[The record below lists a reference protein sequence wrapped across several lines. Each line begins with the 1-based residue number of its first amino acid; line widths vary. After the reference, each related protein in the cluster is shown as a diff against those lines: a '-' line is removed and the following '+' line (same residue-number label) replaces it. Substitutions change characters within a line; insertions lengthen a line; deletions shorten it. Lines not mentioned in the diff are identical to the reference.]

1 MAEKPGVKIEEIV
14 EEDVESVP
22 VSRTASAPIVQEPD
36 DEDGASDE
44 KSTKPSA
51 EEEDNEEE
59 EDSGNESDED
69 SDESYEEES
78 DDDEDEDDG
87 FFGFG
92 SDMMS
97 MLDGFGLFGGSRK
110 RKGAAAAAKKK
121 SSTKAP
127 HGSGR
132 GVYECYSSSSVL
144 STGAD
149 GKTRV
154 RETTATTR
162 RLGHGVAETQR
173 SVRDTGTGVE
183 RLTLR
188 RRLGT
193 RERTVE
199 QARGTDGA
207 VHTRE
212 TLRGVAA
219 EETDAFDRAFVSA
232 AARAAGTAALADSPA
247 AKRAR
252 VPALEDARAAALRRR
267 GRSRRSAIAVDE
279 EPLEVPPAED
289 VVVVPDDSTPP
300 PEAPAAAPEAP
311 AAASEP

>member
-1 MAEKPGVKIEEIV
+1 MTEKPGVKIEEIV

-36 DEDGASDE
+36 DDDGEGDE
-44 KSTKPSA
+44 KSSKPSA
-51 EEEDNEEE
+51 EEDNEEEE

-78 DDDEDEDDG
+78 DDDDEDDD

-92 SDMMS
+92 SGMMS

-121 SSTKAP
+121 SSTKAR

-219 EETDAFDRAFVSA
+219 GETDAFDRAFVSA

-252 VPALEDARAAALRRR
+252 VPALEDARAASLRRR

-289 VVVVPDDSTPP
+289 VVVVPDDNTPP

-311 AAASEP
+311 PAASEP